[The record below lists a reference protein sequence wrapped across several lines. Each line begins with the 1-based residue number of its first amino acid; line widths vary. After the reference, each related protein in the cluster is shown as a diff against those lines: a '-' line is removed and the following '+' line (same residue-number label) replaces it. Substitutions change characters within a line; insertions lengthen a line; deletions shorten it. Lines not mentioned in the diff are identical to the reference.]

1 MKFKHILLGTAAALA
16 AASNAFAADAVEVVA
31 EPEPMEYVRV
41 CDTYGVGYFY
51 VPGTETCLRIGG
63 YVRYDIGVGDGAYG
77 GHIAAD
83 RNDGGFNDTYHKEAR
98 FSLQTWTG
106 TETELGTL
114 STYTETQ
121 FNYTDG
127 YSEDHAAG
135 SDVTLNFAWIQLG
148 GFRVGKDESSFSQF
162 PDYAGGVIGD
172 DIIAYGPID
181 TNLISYT
188 FDAGNGFSAM
198 LALEEGE
205 AGTDFEID
213 SYVPHV
219 VAGAKY
225 AGDWGGVTLVGG
237 YDSAWEEFAVKARVD
252 VNVNEQLSLFVMAGY
267 GSDNDELEGGFSN
280 YKTWAGDWAV
290 WAGGSYKFS
299 DKATL
304 NIQGS
309 YADGFDA
316 PVGDQGDSGQFAV
329 AANVDYEIVKD
340 FHIIPEV
347 TYSDLDYEV
356 GSDQPGTDGFGGFLR
371 FQRDF

>member
-1 MKFKHILLGTAAALA
+1 MDIKSLLFGSAAALLA
-16 AASNAFAADAVEVVA
+16 MSGAQAADAVEVAA

-41 CDTYGVGYFY
+41 CDTYGTGYFY
-51 VPGTETCLRIGG
+51 IPGTETCLRIGG
-63 YVRYDIGVGDGAYG
+63 YVRYDIGIGDGAYG
-77 GHIAAD
+77 GHVAPD
-83 RNDGGFNDTYHKEAR
+83 RDGVAGDFNDTYHKEAR

-135 SDVTLNFAWIQLG
+135 SDATLNFAWIQLG
-148 GFRVGKDESSFSQF
+148 GFRVGKDESAFSQF
-162 PDYAGGVIGD
+162 PDYAGGVIAD

-198 LALEEGE
+198 LALETGE
-205 AGTDFEID
+205 AGTEFEID

-225 AGDWGGVTLVGG
+225 SGDWGGVTAVGG
-237 YDSAWEEFAVKARVD
+237 YDSVYEEWAAKLRLD
-252 VNVNEQLSLFVMAGY
+252 VNVNEQLSLFAMAGY
-267 GSDNDELEGGFSN
+267 GSDGELNN
-280 YKTWAGDWAV
+280 YRTWSGDWAV

-299 DKATL
+299 EKATFNL
-304 NIQGS
+304 QGS
-309 YADGFDA
+309 YTDSSDFADDGW
-316 PVGDQGDSGQFAV
+316 AV
-329 AANVDYEIVKD
+329 VADVDYQIVPD
-340 FHIIPEV
+340 FHIIPEIS
-347 TYSDLDYEV
+347 YSDLGVD
-356 GSDQPGTDGFGGFLR
+356 DAPGTDGFGGMLR